1 MYWYCF
7 CCCYVKDFSDRIK
20 DAMYSIWSGLSI
32 MSVEMKLKKNVPL
45 IIHIS
50 MFDEMCAL
58 SRDFWHTSEIA
69 KIAKRDAWI
78 HFYLMH
84 GGWVYISMQRLCMII
99 CWLNSLIVSRL
110 VDCLVLIMLCSKISL
125 YWTPL
130 VQRFLSVL

>member
-1 MYWYCF
+1 MYWYCCF
-7 CCCYVKDFSDRIK
+7 CCCCYVKELSDRIK

-50 MFDEMCAL
+50 MFDDMCAL
-58 SRDFWHTSEIA
+58 SRDFWHNSE
-69 KIAKRDAWI
+69 IAKRDAW
-78 HFYLMH
+78 MD

-99 CWLNSLIVSRL
+99 CWLNSLIASRL

-130 VQRFLSVL
+130 VQRFLFVL